1 MAAESVGVTLE
12 FASAQLS
19 HEDRRDL
26 ESGYL
31 TLDVLKSSL
40 AMKAKQARVGEN
52 RERRGKGTFNG
63 YDGFCDNLMKN
74 PSIDSVSS

>member
-31 TLDVLKSSL
+31 TLDVLESSL
-40 AMKAKQARVGEN
+40 AMKAKQARVGESR
-52 RERRGKGTFNG
+52 REQGEKRKRDF
-63 YDGFCDNLMKN
+63 
-74 PSIDSVSS
+74 